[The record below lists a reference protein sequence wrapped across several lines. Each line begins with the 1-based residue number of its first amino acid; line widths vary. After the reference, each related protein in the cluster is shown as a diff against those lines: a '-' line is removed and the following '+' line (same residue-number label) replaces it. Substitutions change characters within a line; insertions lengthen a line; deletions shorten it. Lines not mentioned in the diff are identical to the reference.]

1 MPARNIIF
9 ALATSLLLGLPVST
23 FAAELPVEQDLDMAH
38 LQVQAEQGD
47 ADAQFRL
54 GTLYEHGLGVKE
66 NHQAAL
72 DWLRRAAEQGH
83 VAAQSSLGALYSFDL
98 EDLPADY
105 ALARTWLFRAAEQ
118 GNARAQYNLG
128 VLYRDALGV
137 ERDTPVALKW
147 FLQAAE
153 QGDPVAQYN
162 LGVLYENPGI
172 AQLTNA
178 IKWYRLSATQGF
190 AAAQYN
196 LALIYFNGNG
206 VDADRVL
213 GYALLMLA
221 EANATSNNNG
231 LKTPADE
238 AAQVMQE
245 EQVIAG
251 RALASQLQE
260 NLAKAM
266 DSYLD
271 KKKTAL

>member
-1 MPARNIIF
+1 MSVRNFLF
-9 ALATSLLLGLPVST
+9 ALATNLLLGLSSSAI
-23 FAAELPVEQDLDMAH
+23 AAELPVEQGLDIAH
-38 LQVQAEQGD
+38 LQVLAERGD

-54 GTLYEHGLGVKE
+54 GTLYEHGQGVKE
-66 NHQAAL
+66 DNQAAL
-72 DWLRRAAEQGH
+72 DWLHRAAEQGH

-98 EDLPADY
+98 EDLPANY
-105 ALARTWLFRAAEQ
+105 TLARTWLLRAAEQ

-128 VLYRDALGV
+128 VLYRDALGA

-147 FLQAAE
+147 FQRAAD
-153 QGDPVAQYN
+153 QGDPMAQYN
-162 LGVLYENPGI
+162 LGVMYENPGI

-206 VDADRVL
+206 VTADRVL

-221 EANATSNNNG
+221 EANSPADNSG
-231 LKTPADE
+231 LKTPVEE
-238 AAQVMQE
+238 AAEVMQE
-245 EQVIAG
+245 VQVIAG

-260 NLAKAM
+260 NLAMAM
-266 DSYLD
+266 DGYLG
-271 KKKTAL
+271 KQKTAL